1 MQIFKGNRVWLRLVL
16 LVLFIAGLTFVL
28 YKTGLLTFPI
38 DKKKMAERM
47 TELLSS
53 LGPFSFLGFIALQ
66 VLQVIAAPIPG
77 EVTGFIGGYAYGIF
91 WGVLFST
98 IGLTTG
104 SFIAFKLGRFF
115 GSPLVEKF
123 VKKETMDKYDFLL
136 HHKGAFIVFLMFLI
150 PGFPKDALC
159 YILGLGHLTTKEFL
173 VISTIGRFAGTVFL
187 TLGGSYIFNGHYI
200 YLSVL
205 LGVTLILVF
214 LSMVYRDKLENIFR
228 KLHNP
233 DKKKE
238 K

>member
-28 YKTGLLTFPI
+28 YKIGLITFPI
-38 DKKKMAERM
+38 NKQKMAERM

-91 WGVLFST
+91 LGVLYST
-98 IGLTTG
+98 IGLTIG
-104 SFIAFKLGRFF
+104 SLIAFRLGRFF

-123 VKKETMDKYDFLL
+123 VKKETMDRYDFLL

-173 VISTIGRFAGTVFL
+173 IISTIGRFAGTVFL
-187 TLGGSYIFNGHYI
+187 TLGGSYIFNGHYA
-200 YLSVL
+200 YLSIL
-205 LGVTLILVF
+205 LGITLILVF
-214 LSMVYRDKLENIFR
+214 LSMVYREKLEKIFR

-233 DKKKE
+233 DKKE